1 MNLKS
6 SNQTYLYEHDD
17 LFNELVRLN
26 FQNKLPNK
34 ILLSGEKGI
43 GKCTFAYHFI
53 NCIHSSREAKPY
65 DLKKF
70 EINSENK
77 SFLLTQNK
85 SNPNFELVDID
96 EDKKKIDINQIRNLI
111 LRLNKSSFNNNPRFV
126 LIDNIEFLNTN
137 SINALLKVLEEPND
151 NIFFILINNNKKI
164 LPTLKSRCLNYKIS
178 LSFEQSIRIVNKII
192 DEDVSNLINQQL
204 ICNYSTPGKLLQLIS
219 YGNEFKVDLK
229 NINLKELISLIIHDK
244 HFKKDNSIKELTYY
258 LIELYFRSTI
268 SIKNIKLINL
278 YSLFIKKIDSSKKFN
293 LDDEVI
299 FIEFNESILNG

>member
-6 SNQTYLYEHDD
+6 SNQTFLYGHNN

-43 GKCTFAYHFI
+43 GKSTFAYHFI
-53 NCIHSSREAKPY
+53 NWVHSSGEANPY
-65 DLKKF
+65 DLKNF

-77 SFLLTQNK
+77 SFQLTQNK

-111 LRLNKSSFNNNPRFV
+111 LKLNKSSFNKKPRFV

-151 NIFFILINNNKKI
+151 NIFFVLINNNKKI
-164 LPTLKSRCLNYKIS
+164 LPTLKSRCLNYKITI
-178 LSFEQSIRIVNKII
+178 SFDQSIKIVNKII
-192 DEDVSNLINQQL
+192 CDDVNNLINKEL
-204 ICNYSTPGKLLQLIS
+204 ISYYSTPGKLLQLIS
-219 YGNEFKVDLK
+219 YGSEFNIDLK
-229 NINLKELISLIIHDK
+229 NINLKELISQIIHDK
-244 HFKKDNSIKELTYY
+244 HFKKNNSIKELTYY

-278 YSLFIKKIDSSKKFN
+278 YNLFIKKIDSTRKFN

-299 FIEFNESILNG
+299 FMEFNANILNG

>member
-1 MNLKS
+1 MNFRP
-6 SNQTYLYEHDD
+6 SNQTFLYEHDN

-53 NCIHSSREAKPY
+53 NWIHSLNEDKPY
-65 DLKKF
+65 NRNNF
-70 EINSENK
+70 EINSQNK
-77 SFLLTQNK
+77 SFQLTQSK
-85 SNPNFELVDID
+85 SNPNFELIDID
-96 EDKKKIDINQIRNLI
+96 DDKKKIDINQIRNLI
-111 LRLNKSSFNNNPRFV
+111 FKLNKSSFNTKPRIV

-164 LPTLKSRCLNYKIS
+164 LPTLKSRCLNYKIT
-178 LSFEQSIRIVNKII
+178 LSFDQSIKIVNKII
-192 DEDVSNLINQQL
+192 YDDVNNLINKQL
-204 ICNYSTPGKLLQLIS
+204 ICRYSTPGKLLQLIN
-219 YGNEFKVDLK
+219 YGNEFKIDLK
-229 NINLKELISLIIHDK
+229 NINLKKLISLIIHDK
-244 HFKKDNSIKELTYY
+244 HFKKNSSIKDLTYY

-278 YSLFIKKIDSSKKFN
+278 YNLFIKKIDNTKKFN
-293 LDDEVI
+293 LDEEVI
-299 FIEFNESILNG
+299 FMEFNENILNG

>member
-96 EDKKKIDINQIRNLI
+96 EDKKKIDINKIRNLI
-111 LRLNKSSFNNNPRFV
+111 LRLNKSSFNNIPRFV

-299 FIEFNESILNG
+299 FMEFNESILNG